1 MVVPDVTTDSR
12 FDSAERAA
20 WAAGGV
26 HAAVTVALVKA
37 GRFVGEFGV
46 HSATPRE
53 WTAEEVALVEATAE
67 RTWAAVERAR
77 AEAALRESEAKY
89 RTLFESIDEG
99 FCLIEMIEDEAG
111 RTVDARFLEVNRA
124 FERQLGM
131 ENPTGKL
138 ITEAAPHTTSYWRD
152 SYGEVARTGTPLR
165 LERYLPH
172 TGRWYHVQA
181 SRVGGPDSRQV
192 AIVFD
197 DITERKQQE
206 GRREFLLALS
216 DALRPLAD
224 PREIQATA
232 TRMLRER
239 LDAGWCYYVEWNEQG
254 AFGEVLQDAT
264 REGLPSLAGRH
275 DVTDV
280 PEFLNILQ

>member
-89 RTLFESIDEG
+89 RSLFESIDEG
-99 FCLIEMIEDEAG
+99 FCIIEVVEDAEGTA
-111 RTVDARFLEVNRA
+111 VDYRFLEVNQA
-124 FERQLGM
+124 FQQQTGLVGVAGQLG
-131 ENPTGKL
+131 
-138 ITEAAPHTTSYWRD
+138 
-152 SYGEVARTGTPLR
+152 
-165 LERYLPH
+165 
-172 TGRWYHVQA
+172 
-181 SRVGGPDSRQV
+181 
-192 AIVFD
+192 
-197 DITERKQQE
+197 
-206 GRREFLLALS
+206 
-216 DALRPLAD
+216 
-224 PREIQATA
+224 
-232 TRMLRER
+232 
-239 LDAGWCYYVEWNEQG
+239 
-254 AFGEVLQDAT
+254 
-264 REGLPSLAGRH
+264 
-275 DVTDV
+275 TDV
-280 PEFLNILQ
+280 DPGREPYWIE